1 MAILV
6 IDRVGRKVLL
16 LASGASM
23 CITIFAL
30 GTYFYL
36 DEQDKSVDSLSWLPL
51 VSLSVGSC
59 RNKDMSIKND
69 LSLSHSLQ
77 WFLKLMLSFSRVS

>member
-1 MAILV
+1 M
-6 IDRVGRKVLL
+6 IDRIGRKVLL

-36 DEQDKSVDSLSWLPL
+36 DEQDKSVESLSWLPL
-51 VSLSVGSC
+51 VSLIVGLC
-59 RNKDMSIKND
+59 RNINISKKIIRGHILCNG
-69 LSLSHSLQ
+69 
-77 WFLKLMLSFSRVS
+77 FFKLMLSFSRVL

>member
-1 MAILV
+1 M
-6 IDRVGRKVLL
+6 IDRIGRKVLL

-36 DEQDKSVDSLSWLPL
+36 DEQDKSVESLSWLPL
-51 VSLSVGSC
+51 VSLIVGLC
-59 RNKDMSIKND
+59 RNINISKINYTR
-69 LSLSHSLQ
+69 SHSLQ
-77 WFLKLMLSFSRVS
+77 WFLQIDVVF

>member
-1 MAILV
+1 M
-6 IDRVGRKVLL
+6 IDRIGRKVLL

-51 VSLSVGSC
+51 VSVIVSLC
-59 RNKDMSIKND
+59 RNINMRIKVIIQG
-69 LSLSHSLQ
+69 HIPCHR
-77 WFLKLMLSFSRVS
+77 FYKFMLSFSQV

>member
-1 MAILV
+1 M
-6 IDRVGRKVLL
+6 IDRIGRKVLL

-36 DEQDKSVDSLSWLPL
+36 DEQDKSVESLSWLPL
-51 VSLSVGSC
+51 VSVIVGLC
-59 RNKDMSIKND
+59 RNIKMRKIIQGHILSND
-69 LSLSHSLQ
+69 
-77 WFLKLMLSFSRVS
+77 FFKLMLSFSRVS

>member
-1 MAILV
+1 MSSNDKLQVLGTGLAILV
-6 IDRVGRKVLL
+6 IDRIGRKVLL

-36 DEQDKSVDSLSWLPL
+36 DEQNKSVDSLSWLPL
-51 VSLSVGSC
+51 VIILLVC
-59 RNKDMSIKND
+59 I
-69 LSLSHSLQ
+69 
-77 WFLKLMLSFSRVS
+77 LMKILVK

>member
-1 MAILV
+1 M
-6 IDRVGRKVLL
+6 IDRIGRKVLL

-36 DEQDKSVDSLSWLPL
+36 DEQDKSVESFSWLPL
-51 VSLSVGSC
+51 VSVIVGLC
-59 RNKDMSIKND
+59 RNINMRIKNYAR
-69 LSLSHSLQ
+69 SYSLQ
-77 WFLKLMLSFSRVS
+77 WVFSN

>member
-1 MAILV
+1 M
-6 IDRVGRKVLL
+6 IDRIGRKVLL

-36 DEQDKSVDSLSWLPL
+36 DEQDKSVESLSWLPL
-51 VSLSVGSC
+51 VSLVLGLYLK
-59 RNKDMSIKND
+59 KDISK
-69 LSLSHSLQ
+69 
-77 WFLKLMLSFSRVS
+77 K

>member
-1 MAILV
+1 M
-6 IDRVGRKVLL
+6 IDRIGRKVLL

-36 DEQDKSVDSLSWLPL
+36 DEQDKSVESLSWLPL
-51 VSLSVGSC
+51 VSLIVGLC
-59 RNKDMSIKND
+59 RNKNMS
-69 LSLSHSLQ
+69 
-77 WFLKLMLSFSRVS
+77 